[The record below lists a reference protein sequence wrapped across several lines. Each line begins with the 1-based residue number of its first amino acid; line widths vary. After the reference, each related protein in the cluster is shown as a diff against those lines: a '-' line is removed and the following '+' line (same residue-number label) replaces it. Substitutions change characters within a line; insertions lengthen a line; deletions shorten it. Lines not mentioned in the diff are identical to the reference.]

1 MAAAELHLLGQ
12 LSGASG
18 FPLSSLFCK
27 FAIESGSNF
36 RVLQGAVEGQTQ
48 CDQPNVGLSPALP
61 LRARCSHRRA
71 PLPRGRRRR
80 WPCGRTRLTCTTR
93 SKGSTD
99 GRGSSLKSGAS
110 IALGATS
117 WVRRAHPHAARS
129 PLGCP
134 PPAAAA
140 AAQLR
145 PSCGCVCAPAERCAC
160 CRGSRVRRVHA
171 AHDAWAARAAL
182 RHLEAMRLH
191 ARADLQ
197 CASPPR
203 LQSPP
208 RLAAPRRRPAPP
220 PRCPGLRLLLTTT
233 LAPIRHPAPGTRHP
247 ARRTPH
253 PYRLARCASRRSASS
268 ARSPPRGSPPA
279 WPACSRSSS
288 TQSPACARRRW
299 TR

>member
-80 WPCGRTRLTCTTR
+80 WPCGRTRSTCTTR

-117 WVRRAHPHAARS
+117 WVRRAHPPAARS

-208 RLAAPRRRPAPP
+208 RLAAPPRALARQHGRHTPSPTPHRCHTDATPRARALALARARAPRARSRPRPPLAPAPRSRP
-220 PRCPGLRLLLTTT
+220 LP
-233 LAPIRHPAPGTRHP
+233 
-247 ARRTPH
+247 
-253 PYRLARCASRRSASS
+253 RLAAAPTRPSRASQ
-268 ARSPPRGSPPA
+268 
-279 WPACSRSSS
+279 RSSWGACRPSS
-288 TQSPACARRRW
+288 TRR
-299 TR
+299 

>member
-80 WPCGRTRLTCTTR
+80 WLCGRTRSTCTTR
-93 SKGSTD
+93 SKGSTG

-117 WVRRAHPHAARS
+117 WVRRAHPPAARIL
-129 PLGCP
+129 LGCP

-160 CRGSRVRRVHA
+160 AVAAVGYGVCMLPTTPGLHELRCATWRPCGSMREQISSAPRRPA
-171 AHDAWAARAAL
+171 SSPRPAPPRRPAPRSRSAARAAYPQPDPTPTPHR
-182 RHLEAMRLH
+182 RH
-191 ARADLQ
+191 
-197 CASPPR
+197 
-203 LQSPP
+203 
-208 RLAAPRRRPAPP
+208 APRP
-220 PRCPGLRLLLTTT
+220 
-233 LAPIRHPAPGTRHP
+233 
-247 ARRTPH
+247 
-253 PYRLARCASRRSASS
+253 
-268 ARSPPRGSPPA
+268 
-279 WPACSRSSS
+279 W
-288 TQSPACARRRW
+288 
-299 TR
+299 

>member
-80 WPCGRTRLTCTTR
+80 WPCGRTRSTCTTR
-93 SKGSTD
+93 SKGST
-99 GRGSSLKSGAS
+99 GGHGSSLKSGAS

-117 WVRRAHPHAARS
+117 WVRRAHPPAARS

-145 PSCGCVCAPAERCAC
+145 LRLRSRRALCVCAV
-160 CRGSRVRRVHA
+160 RGSRLRRVHA

-203 LQSPP
+203 LHFPPRLQFPP
-208 RLAAPRRRPAPP
+208 RLAAP
-220 PRCPGLRLLLTTT
+220 PRA
-233 LAPIRHPAPGTRHP
+233 LARQHGRHTPTP
-247 ARRTPH
+247 TPH
-253 PYRLARCASRRSASS
+253 
-268 ARSPPRGSPPA
+268 
-279 WPACSRSSS
+279 
-288 TQSPACARRRW
+288 
-299 TR
+299 